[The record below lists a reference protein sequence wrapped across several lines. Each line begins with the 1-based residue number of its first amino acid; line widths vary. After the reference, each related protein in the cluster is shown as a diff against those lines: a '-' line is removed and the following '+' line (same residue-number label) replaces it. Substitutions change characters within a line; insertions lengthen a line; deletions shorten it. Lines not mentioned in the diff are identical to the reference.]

1 MCTLMTI
8 HIYMCARE
16 SMALETWHLGYSLLF
31 VLWETMWHLLMTSD
45 FSVSAK
51 TMRMV
56 LKVSDRVLIAHCVSL
71 SPYIGGKPFLF
82 FFILFCF
89 LTLQYCISFAI
100 YQQEFATGQ
109 KKWSSHHGQQKSLKC
124 STWVQP
130 QKWQNDLSSFPR
142 QVIQHQSNPSLA
154 PIQ

>member
-1 MCTLMTI
+1 
-8 HIYMCARE
+8 
-16 SMALETWHLGYSLLF
+16 
-31 VLWETMWHLLMTSD
+31 MWHLLMTSD

-82 FFILFCF
+82 FLILFCF

-100 YQQEFATGQ
+100 YQHEFATGIHVFPILDPPP
-109 KKWSSHHGQQKSLKC
+109 SSLPVLSLSHFYTLEVC
-124 STWVQP
+124 FFFFF
-130 QKWQNDLSSFPR
+130 N
-142 QVIQHQSNPSLA
+142 
-154 PIQ
+154 